1 MYLNAM
7 GTGSLQA
14 PFAVLL
20 LLSLFS
26 ILKGT
31 VQPKGRVL
39 EVVSQIQFLLE
50 QTIGVYGLMPS

>member
-1 MYLNAM
+1 MYLTAM

-50 QTIGVYGLMPS
+50 QTVSV